1 MLRTAR
7 TTATWLV
14 VALVIG
20 SSAASAQP
28 RHQNGFPVT
37 LTSANGK
44 LTLAAKPSRI
54 ISLSPTAT
62 ESLFAIGAGKQV
74 IAVDDQSNY
83 PASAP
88 KSKLSGYTPNA
99 EAIAAYKPDLVV
111 LQYDANKIVEALA
124 KLKIP
129 VLMQNTATSLTD
141 AYGQI
146 TVLGVA
152 TGNTARAS
160 SLVTK
165 MKTQIATLVKSVP
178 HRATPLT
185 VYEEIEPDLYAP
197 TSKTFI
203 GSIYTLLG
211 LKNIADAA
219 DKTHTG
225 FPQLS
230 AEYIV
235 AADPDLIVLAD
246 TKCCGQ
252 NAKKVQARS
261 GWGTITAVKNGTI
274 VAIDDDVASR
284 WGPRVIDFVREVVA
298 WVKKAQ
304 A

>member
-1 MLRTAR
+1 MVNRVRGAAFALA
-7 TTATWLV
+7 AALILV
-14 VALVIG
+14 T
-20 SSAASAQP
+20 SASGGVR
-28 RHQNGFPVT
+28 RHSGFPIT
-37 LTSANGK
+37 LKTVNGK
-44 LTLAAKPSRI
+44 LTLTAKPSRI

-62 ESLFAIGAGKQV
+62 EDLFAIGAGKQV
-74 IAVDDQSNY
+74 VAVDDQSNF

-99 EAIAAYKPDLVV
+99 EAIASYKPDLVV
-111 LQYDANKIVEALA
+111 LQYDANKIVEALG
-124 KLKIP
+124 KLNIP
-129 VLMQNTATSLTD
+129 VLMEGTATSLTD

-146 TVLGVA
+146 TQLGRA
-152 TGNTARAS
+152 TGKSAGATKVVA
-160 SLVTK
+160 K
-165 MKTQIATLVKSVP
+165 MKTQIAALAKSVP
-178 HRATPLT
+178 HRTTPLL

-203 GSIYTLLG
+203 GSIYALLG

-219 DKTHTG
+219 DKTHSG

-235 AADPDLIVLAD
+235 AANPDLIVLAD

-252 NAKKVQARS
+252 NAAKVEARS

-274 VAIDDDVASR
+274 VAVDDDIASR
-284 WGPRVIDFVREVVA
+284 WGPRVVDFVREVVS
-298 WVKKAQ
+298 WIKKAQ